1 MGSSIGEV
9 TRGKTHAFTF
19 IIQIIYN
26 INTNCVVM
34 HKMLMKSLN
43 RSSVSA
49 IRKKGEDME
58 YLQVVNNDKLEQK
71 HICCAISN
79 HKDVQVLSKKR

>member
-19 IIQIIYN
+19 KIQIIYN
-26 INTNCVVM
+26 INANCVVM

-43 RSSVSA
+43 RSGVSA

-58 YLQVVNNDKLEQK
+58 YLQANNDNLEQK